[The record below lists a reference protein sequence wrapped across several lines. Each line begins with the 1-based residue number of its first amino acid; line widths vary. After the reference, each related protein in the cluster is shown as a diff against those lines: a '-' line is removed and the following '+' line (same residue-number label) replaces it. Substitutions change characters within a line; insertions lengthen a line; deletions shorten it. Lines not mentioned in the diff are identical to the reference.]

1 MPESDRTPLDAES
14 ALLAYVLLLAGMY
27 LIGAPAQMRGVV
39 FGLWLTESVAIALPA
54 IFRISLAGIRLAP
67 YLGLRRLTWRQA
79 LIAAGVAL
87 ANQPVISF
95 VTWLAH
101 SVLPKVLVDAFDAK
115 QLLLNSIFAAHLV
128 PMLATVVTA
137 APIAE
142 ELFFRGF
149 ALPAMARSWG
159 PVAAVIVS
167 GALFSGLHGDPV
179 GFVGLMEIGILLAAL
194 RLWSGS
200 LWAAVIGHAVNNG
213 IAGMA
218 FVLGWQDP
226 AVPPHPAVLV
236 LGALLLMV
244 GIGVLA
250 RVLRSPA
257 RDALIDEQRMPPQ
270 YALVALL
277 AIVWLAAFFRGASQ
291 TLPPG

>member
-1 MPESDRTPLDAES
+1 MPSDRSPLDAES
-14 ALLAYVLLLAGMY
+14 ALLAYVLLLVGMY
-27 LIGAPAQMRGVV
+27 AIGAPAQASGVV
-39 FGLWLTESVAIALPA
+39 YGLWLTELVAIALPA
-54 IFRISLAGIRLAP
+54 IFRISLAGVRIAP
-67 YLGLRRLTWRQA
+67 YLGLRRLTWKQA
-79 LIAAGVAL
+79 LIAAGVAT

-101 SVLPKVLVDAFDAK
+101 SVLPKVFVDAFDAK
-115 QLLLNSIFAAHLV
+115 QVVLNSIFEAHLV

-137 APIAE
+137 APLAE

-179 GFVGLMEIGILLAAL
+179 GFAGLMEIGIVLAAL

-226 AVPPHPAVLV
+226 TVPPHWAVLV

-250 RVLRSPA
+250 RVLGSPP
-257 RDALIDEQRMPPQ
+257 RTALTDEQRLPPQ
-270 YALVALL
+270 YALAALL
-277 AIVWLAAFFRGASQ
+277 ALLWLAAFLRGASQ
-291 TLPPG
+291 MMPQS

>member
-1 MPESDRTPLDAES
+1 
-14 ALLAYVLLLAGMY
+14 
-27 LIGAPAQMRGVV
+27 
-39 FGLWLTESVAIALPA
+39 
-54 IFRISLAGIRLAP
+54 
-67 YLGLRRLTWRQA
+67 QA
-79 LIAAGVAL
+79 LIAAGIAA

-115 QLLLNSIFAAHLV
+115 QVMLNSIFAAHLG

-179 GFVGLMEIGILLAAL
+179 GFVGLMEIGIVLAAL

-226 AVPPHPAVLV
+226 AVPPHPVVLV
-236 LGALLLMV
+236 LGALLSIV
-244 GIGVLA
+244 GIWVLA
-250 RVLRSPA
+250 RVLRSPP
-257 RDALIDEQRMPPQ
+257 RHALIDEQRVSPQ
-270 YALVALL
+270 YALAALL
-277 AIVWLAAFFRGASQ
+277 AFVWLVAFFRGASQ
-291 TLPPG
+291 MLPQG

>member
-1 MPESDRTPLDAES
+1 MPESDRPPLDAES
-14 ALLAYVLLLAGMY
+14 ALLAYVLLLVGLYA
-27 LIGAPAQMRGVV
+27 IGAPAQASGVV
-39 FGLWLTESVAIALPA
+39 YGLWLTELVAIALPA
-54 IFRISLAGIRLAP
+54 IFRISLAGVRFAP
-67 YLGLRRLTWRQA
+67 YLGLRRLTWKQA
-79 LIAAGVAL
+79 LIAAGVAT

-101 SVLPKVLVDAFDAK
+101 SVLPKFFVDAFDAK
-115 QLLLNSIFAAHLV
+115 QVVLNSIFEAHLV

-137 APIAE
+137 APLAE

-179 GFVGLMEIGILLAAL
+179 GFAGLMEIGIVLAAL

-226 AVPPHPAVLV
+226 TVPPHWAVLV
-236 LGALLLMV
+236 LGALLLIV

-250 RVLRSPA
+250 RVLGSSP
-257 RDALIDEQRMPPQ
+257 RTALIDEQRVPPK
-270 YALVALL
+270 YALAALL
-277 AIVWLAAFFRGASQ
+277 ALLWLAAFLRGASQ
-291 TLPPG
+291 MLRQS

>member
-1 MPESDRTPLDAES
+1 MPESDRPPLDAES

-27 LIGAPAQMRGVV
+27 SIGAPAQMRGVV

-54 IFRISLAGIRLAP
+54 IFRISLAGVRFAP
-67 YLGLRRLTWRQA
+67 YLGLRRLTWKQA
-79 LIAAGVAL
+79 LIAAGVAV

-115 QLLLNSIFAAHLV
+115 QVLLNSIFAAHLV

-159 PVAAVIVS
+159 PAAAVFVS

-179 GFVGLMEIGILLAAL
+179 GFVGLMEIGIVLAAL

-200 LWAAVIGHAVNNG
+200 LWAAVIGHAMNNG

-226 AVPPHPAVLV
+226 AVPPHPVILV
-236 LGALLLMV
+236 LGALLLIV
-244 GIGVLA
+244 GIGVLP
-250 RVLRSPA
+250 RILRSPP
-257 RDALIDEQRMPPQ
+257 RDALIAERVSPQ
-270 YALVALL
+270 YALAALL
-277 AIVWLAAFFRGASQ
+277 ALLWLAAFLRGASQ
-291 TLPPG
+291 MLPQS

>member
-1 MPESDRTPLDAES
+1 MPESDRPPLDAES
-14 ALLAYVLLLAGMY
+14 ALLAYVVLLAGMY
-27 LIGAPAQMRGVV
+27 FIGAPAQSRGVV
-39 FGLWLTESVAIALPA
+39 FGLWLTESVAIVLPA
-54 IFRISLAGIRLAP
+54 IFRIGLAGVRFAP
-67 YLGLRRLTWRQA
+67 YLGLRRLTWKQA
-79 LIAAGVAL
+79 LIAAGIAA

-115 QLLLNSIFAAHLV
+115 QVMLNSIFAANLG

-226 AVPPHPAVLV
+226 AVPPHPVVLV
-236 LGALLLMV
+236 LGALLLIV

-257 RDALIDEQRMPPQ
+257 RDALIDEQRVSPQ
-270 YALVALL
+270 YALAALL
-277 AIVWLAAFFRGASQ
+277 ALLWLAAFFRGASQ
-291 TLPPG
+291 MLPQG

>member
-1 MPESDRTPLDAES
+1 MPESDRPPLDAES
-14 ALLAYVLLLAGMY
+14 ALLAYVVLLAGMY
-27 LIGAPAQMRGVV
+27 FIGAPAQSRGVV
-39 FGLWLTESVAIALPA
+39 FGLWLTESVAIVLPA
-54 IFRISLAGIRLAP
+54 IFRISLAGVRFAP
-67 YLGLRRLTWRQA
+67 YLGLRRLTWKQA
-79 LIAAGVAL
+79 LIAAGIAA

-115 QLLLNSIFAAHLV
+115 QVMLNSIFAANLG

-179 GFVGLMEIGILLAAL
+179 GFVGLMEI
-194 RLWSGS
+194 
-200 LWAAVIGHAVNNG
+200 
-213 IAGMA
+213 
-218 FVLGWQDP
+218 
-226 AVPPHPAVLV
+226 
-236 LGALLLMV
+236 
-244 GIGVLA
+244 
-250 RVLRSPA
+250 
-257 RDALIDEQRMPPQ
+257 
-270 YALVALL
+270 
-277 AIVWLAAFFRGASQ
+277 
-291 TLPPG
+291 